1 MKISDVSIDRPVFTT
16 MAALAVLVMGG
27 LAVTRLG
34 VDLFPDVSFPV
45 VAITT
50 VYPGS
55 GPTEVEQ
62 QVTKRIED
70 AVSTINGVEMVR
82 SYSRDSVSVVVVMFK
97 LSANQNEANS
107 DVRDRLQAIRP
118 TLPDG
123 VKEPLVQ
130 KFDPSAAPILTYAV
144 KGKGSPVELTR
155 MVEDKVRPVLESI
168 DGVGSVAIRGGVER
182 EIQIDLEQD
191 KVQALGLSVT
201 TVAQLLRA
209 EAIDLPGGRL
219 TVGGREFSIKAAG
232 RFSSPRDVEDVVLTS
247 RPDGT
252 QIRVRDVATVVDGTA
267 EVRTIARF
275 NGEPAV
281 LLDVMKQSGANT
293 VAVSE
298 AVIARVD
305 TLLEE
310 FRQAQ
315 PSMGGSAAA
324 GAGAAVEAHLDA
336 AAKAQPGAVEMKVVN
351 QQAKFIK
358 KNIERLRSHLVIGG
372 VLAIL
377 VIFVFML
384 DVRSTLISAVAL
396 PSSVIGTFF
405 VIWQLGFSFNI
416 MTMLALTLAIGLLID
431 DSVVVR
437 ENIFR
442 HLEMGQ
448 NPMEAA
454 RKGTSEIALAVL
466 ATTLTICAVFVP
478 IAFMEGMVGLMFK
491 QFGLT
496 LTAAVLMSLLVSFT
510 LDPMMSA
517 RIAQHVDPH
526 RHEKMRT
533 HWFYGPPTR
542 LFAWMDE
549 EYRAILKVSLR
560 WRKATIA
567 GAALLFVG
575 SIALIP
581 FMGAEF
587 VNPGDQGKFN
597 VQFEAPAGIALADT
611 DALARTAEAAL
622 RKVPEV
628 TDVITTVG
636 VDRDA
641 SIFITT
647 IITTPKISRTTTID
661 EIMDGA
667 RHAIAGLPGV
677 TTKLAIPGIIEGGGI
692 QQPQPVQLLL
702 MGPDLAELNRVG
714 TKVFGLVR
722 NVPGTSD
729 VGIDTR
735 PGSPEQRFVV
745 NRTRAADRGV
755 MFASAAQ
762 ALRFAVEGD
771 VVGTMP
777 DQGDDVEVRV
787 RLREEDRNTIARL
800 RAIVVPSRTGQLVR
814 LDELVDVIEA
824 DAPAS
829 ITHNARQRAITVTSN
844 LRGRSLGEV
853 IADTEAAL
861 AKNPLPP
868 GYSYKFEG
876 QAKDMKD
883 TFSAMVMAIALGII
897 FIYLILASQFESFVH
912 PFTIMLALPLAIIGA
927 LAALFLVNVPIGMPA
942 MIGIILLMGLVTK
955 NGILLVD
962 YTNQVRHRTGKAPVD
977 ALLEAAPVRLRP
989 ILMTSAAIVLGELP
1003 TALSTAEGS
1012 EFNVPMAVAV
1022 IGGVITSTFLTLLV
1036 VPVAYTWIDKLS
1048 IKKYHQSEQAPPA
1061 TPASFSTPAE

>member
-16 MAALAVLVMGG
+16 MAALALLVMGG

-34 VDLFPDVSFPV
+34 VDLFPNVVMPV

-50 VYPGS
+50 IYPGA

-82 SYSRDSVSVVVVMFK
+82 SFSRDSVSVVVVQFK
-97 LSANQNEANS
+97 LSTDQLESNS
-107 DVRDRLQAIRP
+107 DVRDRLQAMRP

-144 KGKGSPVELTR
+144 RAQRSQIELTR
-155 MVEDKVRPVLESI
+155 LVDEVLRPAVESI
-168 DGVGSVAIRGGVER
+168 EGVGSVAIRGGTER
-182 EIQIDLEQD
+182 ELQVELEQD
-191 KVQALGLSVT
+191 KLQALGLSVSV
-201 TVAQLLRA
+201 VAQLLRA
-209 EAIDLPGGRL
+209 ESIDLPGGRL
-219 TVGGREFSIKAAG
+219 TFGGKEFSLKASG
-232 RFSSPRDVEDVVLTS
+232 RFSSPKDVEDVVLAS

-252 QIRVRDVATVVDGTA
+252 QIRVRDVATVVDGHS
-267 EVRTIARF
+267 EVRTVARV
-275 NGEPAV
+275 NGEQAV
-281 LLDVMKQSGANT
+281 LFDVMKQAGANT
-293 VAVSE
+293 VAVSD
-298 AVIARVD
+298 AVVARV
-305 TLLEE
+305 EE
-310 FRQAQ
+310 LTGTQD
-315 PSMGGSAAA
+315 S
-324 GAGAAVEAHLDA
+324 EI
-336 AAKAQPGAVEMKVVN
+336 KVKLVS

-358 KNIERLRSHLVIGG
+358 NNIERLRSHLIIGG
-372 VLAIL
+372 LLAVL
-377 VIFVFML
+377 VIFLFML
-384 DVRSTLISAVAL
+384 DVRSTMISAVSL
-396 PSSVIGTFF
+396 PSSVIATFF

-416 MTMLALTLAIGLLID
+416 MTMLALTLSIGLLID

-442 HLEMGQ
+442 HLEMGK
-448 NPMEAA
+448 NPVEAA
-454 RKGTSEIALAVL
+454 RQGTSEIALAVL

-478 IAFMEGMVGLMFK
+478 VAFMQGMVGLFFK

-496 LTAAVLMSLLVSFT
+496 LTAAVLMSLVVSFT

-517 RIAQHVDPH
+517 RIAQTIDPH
-526 RHEKMRT
+526 RHDKMRV

-542 LFAWMDE
+542 FFAWMDE
-549 EYRAILKVSLR
+549 EYRAILKIALK
-560 WRKATIA
+560 WRKSTIA
-567 GAALLFVG
+567 GATFLFFG
-575 SIALIP
+575 SIALVP

-587 VNPGDQGKFN
+587 MSPGDQGKFN
-597 VQFEAPAGIALADT
+597 VQFQAPAGIALAST
-611 DALARTAEAAL
+611 DALARTAETAL

-641 SIFITT
+641 SKFTVQVITT
-647 IITTPKISRTTTID
+647 AKDARTATAD
-661 EIMDGA
+661 DIMDGA
-667 RHAIAGLPGV
+667 RAAIAGLPGV
-677 TTKLAIPGIIEGGGI
+677 TAKLAVPGIIEGGAI
-692 QQPQPVQLLL
+692 EQPQPVQLLL

-714 TKVFGLVR
+714 QRVFNLVQA
-722 NVPGTSD
+722 VPGTAD
-729 VGIDTR
+729 VGTDTR
-735 PGSPEQRFVV
+735 PGSPEQLFVV

-755 MFASAAQ
+755 MFVAAAQ

-777 DQGDDVEVRV
+777 DAGDDVDVRV
-787 RLREEDRNTIARL
+787 RLREQDRNNLARL
-800 RAIVVPSRTGQLVR
+800 REIVVPSRMGQLVR
-814 LDELVDVIEA
+814 LDELVDVVEA
-824 DAPAS
+824 DSPAS

-844 LRGRSLGEV
+844 LRGRSLGDV
-853 IADTEAAL
+853 IADIESEMV
-861 AKNPLPP
+861 KNPLPA

-883 TFSAMVMAIALGII
+883 TFSNMLLALGLGVI

-927 LAALFLVNVPIGMPA
+927 LAALFLFNVPIGMPA
-942 MIGIILLMGLVTK
+942 MIGVILLMGLVTK

-962 YTNQVRHRTGKAPVD
+962 YTNQVRHRTGKQPID

-1003 TALSTAEGS
+1003 TAISKAEGS

-1036 VPVAYTWIDKLS
+1036 VPVAYTWIDRFS
-1048 IKKYHQSEQAPPA
+1048 IKKYHQSEAAPPA
-1061 TPASFSTPAE
+1061 TPASFTTPAE

>member
-16 MAALAVLVMGG
+16 MAALATLVLGG
-27 LAVTRLG
+27 LAVSRLG
-34 VDLFPDVSFPV
+34 VDLFPDVTMPV

-62 QVTKRIED
+62 QVTKRVED
-70 AVSTINGVEMVR
+70 AVSTINGVELVR
-82 SYSRDSVSVVVVMFK
+82 SFSRDSVSVVIVQFK
-97 LSANQNEANS
+97 LSTDQLESSS
-107 DVRDRLQAIRP
+107 DVRDRLAIIRP

-123 VKEPLVQ
+123 VKDPLVQ

-144 KGKGSPVELTR
+144 RGKRDAIELTR
-155 MVEDKVRPVLESI
+155 LVEDRVRPALESI
-168 DGVGSVAIRGGVER
+168 DGVGSVVIRGGVER
-182 EIQIDLEQD
+182 EIQIDLEQG
-191 KVQALGLSVT
+191 KVQALGLSVN

-209 EAIDLPGGRL
+209 ESVDLPGGRL
-219 TVGGREFSIKAAG
+219 TVGGREFSLKAAG
-232 RFSSPRDVEDVVLTS
+232 RFASPRDIENVVLTS

-252 QIRVRDVATVVDGTA
+252 QIRVRDVGTVVDGSA
-267 EVRTIARF
+267 EVRTLARL

-281 LLDVMKQSGANT
+281 LVDVMKQAGANT
-293 VAVSE
+293 VAVSD
-298 AVIARVD
+298 AVVARVD
-305 TLLEE
+305 ALMQDGAAVTGVG
-310 FRQAQ
+310 AAAKGDGATGTA
-315 PSMGGSAAA
+315 PAPSAAA
-324 GAGAAVEAHLDA
+324 AASQGDHIDLTLVT
-336 AAKAQPGAVEMKVVN
+336 

-358 KNIERLRSHLVIGG
+358 NNISRLRGHLIVGG
-372 VLAIL
+372 LLAVL
-377 VIFVFML
+377 VIFFFML
-384 DVRSTLISAVAL
+384 DVRSTLISAVSL
-396 PSSVIGTFF
+396 PTSVIATFF

-442 HLEMGQ
+442 HLERGQ
-448 NPMEAA
+448 NPIEAA

-478 IAFMEGMVGLMFK
+478 VAFMQGMVGLFFK

-496 LTAAVLMSLLVSFT
+496 LTAAVLMSLVVSFT

-517 RIAQHVDPH
+517 RIAQTIDPH

-542 LFAWMDE
+542 FFEWMDE
-549 EYRAILKVSLR
+549 EYRAILKVALV
-560 WRKATIA
+560 WRKTTMA
-567 GAALLFVG
+567 GAVALFIG
-575 SIALIP
+575 SIALVP

-587 VNPGDQGKFN
+587 MSPGDQGKFN
-597 VQFEAPAGIALADT
+597 VQFEAPAGISLAET
-611 DALARTAEAAL
+611 DKLARTAEEAM

-641 SIFITT
+641 SKFTLQV
-647 IITTPKISRTTTID
+647 ITTPKAERTVTAD
-661 EIMDGA
+661 EIMDDA
-667 RHAIAGLPGV
+667 RAAIAGLPGV
-677 TTKLAIPGIIEGGGI
+677 TTKLAVPGIIEGGAI

-714 TKVFGLVR
+714 HKVFTLVKG
-722 NVPGTSD
+722 VPGTAD

-745 NRTRAADRGV
+745 DRTRAADRGV
-755 MFASAAQ
+755 MFAAAAQ

-777 DQGDDVEVRV
+777 DEGDDIEVRV
-787 RLREEDRNTIARL
+787 RLREEDRNNLARL
-800 RAIVVPSRTGQLVR
+800 REIVVPSRMGQLVR
-814 LDELVDVIEA
+814 LDELVDVIET
-824 DAPAS
+824 DSPAS
-829 ITHNARQRAITVTSN
+829 ITHNARQRAITVSSN
-844 LRGRSLGEV
+844 LRGRSLGDV
-853 IADTEAAL
+853 IADIESAL

-868 GYSYKFEG
+868 GYTFKFEG
-876 QAKDMKD
+876 QAKDMQD
-883 TFSAMVMAIALGII
+883 TFSNMLLALGLGVI
-897 FIYLILASQFESFVH
+897 FIYLILASQFESLVH

-962 YTNQVRHRTGKAPVD
+962 YTNQVRHRTGKAPVE

-1003 TALSTAEGS
+1003 TAISNAEGS

-1036 VPVAYTWIDKLS
+1036 VPVAYTWIDRLS
-1048 IKKYHQSEQAPPA
+1048 IKKYHQSEAAPPA

>member
-1 MKISDVSIDRPVFTT
+1 MKISDVAIDRPVFTT
-16 MAALAVLVMGG
+16 MAALATLVLGG

-34 VDLFPDVSFPV
+34 VDLFPNVTIPV

-70 AVSTINGVEMVR
+70 AVSTINGVDLVR
-82 SYSRDSVSVVVVMFK
+82 SFSRDSVSVVVVQFK
-97 LSANQNEANS
+97 LSVDELESSS
-107 DVRDRLQAIRP
+107 DVRDRLQVIRS

-123 VKEPLVQ
+123 VKDPLVQ

-144 KGKGSPVELTR
+144 RGKEDPIDLTR
-155 MVEDKVRPVLESI
+155 MVEDRVRPALEAVE
-168 DGVGSVAIRGGVER
+168 GVGSVVIRGGVER
-182 EIQIDLEQD
+182 EIQIDLEQG
-191 KVQALGLSVT
+191 KLQALGLSVN

-209 EAIDLPGGRL
+209 ESVDLPGGRL
-219 TVGGREFSIKAAG
+219 TVGGREFSLKAAG
-232 RFSSPRDVEDVVLTS
+232 RFSSPEDIANVVLTS

-252 QIRVRDVATVVDGTA
+252 QIRVRDVGTVVDGSA
-267 EVRTIARF
+267 EVRTIARL

-281 LLDVMKQSGANT
+281 LVDVMKQAGANT
-293 VAVSE
+293 VAVSD
-298 AVIARVD
+298 AVVRRID
-305 TLLEE
+305 DL
-310 FRQAQ
+310 
-315 PSMGGSAAA
+315 MGGAEGKVAAATGRDAA
-324 GAGAAVEAHLDA
+324 GAVAGAAQAPPAKDDHL
-336 AAKAQPGAVEMKVVN
+336 EMALVM
-351 QQAKFIK
+351 QQAKFV
-358 KNIERLRSHLVIGG
+358 KNNIARLRGHLIVGG
-372 VLAIL
+372 LLAVL
-377 VIFVFML
+377 VIFFFML
-384 DVRSTLISAVAL
+384 DVRSTLISAVSL
-396 PSSVIGTFF
+396 PTSVIATFF
-405 VIWQLGFSFNI
+405 VIWQFGFSFNI

-448 NPMEAA
+448 NPIEAA
-454 RKGTSEIALAVL
+454 RKGTSEIALAVM

-478 IAFMEGMVGLMFK
+478 VAFMQGMVGLFFR

-496 LTAAVLMSLLVSFT
+496 LTGAVLVSLLVSFT
-510 LDPMMSA
+510 IDPMLSA
-517 RIAQHVDPH
+517 RIAQTIDPH

-542 LFAWMDE
+542 FFEWMDE
-549 EYRAILKVSLR
+549 EYRGILKVALK
-560 WRKATIA
+560 WRKLTIA
-567 GAALLFVG
+567 GAVALFIG
-575 SIALIP
+575 SLALIP

-587 VNPGDQGKFN
+587 MSPGDQGKFN
-597 VQFEAPAGIALADT
+597 VQFEAPAGIALAETDT
-611 DALARTAEAAL
+611 LARTAEAAM

-628 TDVITTVG
+628 TEVITTVG

-641 SIFITT
+641 SKFTLQV
-647 IITTPKISRTTTID
+647 ITTPKDARTATMD

-667 RHAIAGLPGV
+667 RAAIATLPGV
-677 TTKLAIPGIIEGGGI
+677 TTKLAVPGIIEGGAI
-692 QQPQPVQLLL
+692 QQPQPVQVLL
-702 MGPDLAELNRVG
+702 MGPDLIELNRVG
-714 TKVFGLVR
+714 QKVFTLVKG
-722 NVPGTSD
+722 VPGTAD

-777 DQGDDVEVRV
+777 DEGDDVEVRARLRV
-787 RLREEDRNTIARL
+787 EDRNSLARLRE
-800 RAIVVPSRTGQLVR
+800 IVVPSRTGQLVR
-814 LDELVDVIEA
+814 LDELVDVVEA
-824 DAPAS
+824 DSPAS

-844 LRGRSLGEV
+844 LRGRSLGDV
-853 IADTEAAL
+853 IADIESAL
-861 AKNPLPP
+861 AKNPLPA
-868 GYSYKFEG
+868 GYTFKFEG

-883 TFSAMVMAIALGII
+883 TFSNMVLALGLGVI

-962 YTNQVRHRTGKAPVD
+962 YTNQVRHRTGKAPVE

-1003 TALSTAEGS
+1003 TAISNAEGS

-1036 VPVAYTWIDKLS
+1036 VPVAYTWIDRLS